1 MTDEREPLII
11 IGGVNRRKFIKYG
24 SLAVGTGILAA
35 CSNGGNSN
43 TSSST
48 ESSSSSSP
56 AASGSPA
63 ASAGD
68 GIKVGVLYST
78 TGTIAIVEKSLQD
91 STFLAIDQI
100 NEGTGPWQGKKGI
113 KGKQIQKVVVNPDS
127 NWDLY
132 NQMSK
137 RLIDE
142 DKVSCVLGCYTSASR
157 KSVLPVF
164 EEKDRIL
171 YYPVYYE
178 GNECSSNVFYTGAAP
193 NQQITDSIP
202 YCVKKFGKKGFFIGS
217 DYIYPKESNRIAKAE
232 LVKAGGQV
240 VGDEYA
246 ALGTTE
252 FITIIN
258 KIKQAQPS
266 FVLSNL
272 VGDSIPAFYKQYKD
286 AGITPEKIPIM
297 AYPTTEEE
305 IQAMGPEF
313 AQGHYTSFNYFQS
326 VDTPENKAFVEQ
338 FKAKFGKDRVT
349 NGVMEAAYIQTFFMA
364 QAMEKL
370 VEAGKEIN
378 TSNLREAT
386 RGQVFKAPQGTVKI
400 DPDNYHTYLYSRIA
414 KWKPDGQAEIVFASP
429 AAVKPVPWSQAL
441 YKGRICVHPS
451 PDNRSNPVKDT
462 GKPLER
468 QYLKV

>member
-1 MTDEREPLII
+1 MKSRTIRTVL
-11 IGGVNRRKFIKYG
+11 GGINRRRFIQYG
-24 SLAVGTGILAA
+24 SLALGSTVLAA
-35 CSNGGNSN
+35 CSGDKGG
-43 TSSST
+43 T
-48 ESSSSSSP
+48 ETAAGGGASP
-56 AASGSPA
+56 S
-63 ASAGD
+63 GD

-91 STFLAIDQI
+91 ATLLAIEQI
-100 NEGTGPWQGKKGI
+100 NEGKGPWTGKKGI
-113 KGKQIQKVVVNPDS
+113 NGKNIDPVIVNPDS

-132 NQMSK
+132 NQMAK

-142 DKVSCVLGCYTSASR
+142 DKVVCVLGCYTSASR

-164 EEKDRIL
+164 EEKDSLL

-202 YCVKKFGKKGFFIGS
+202 FCAKTFGKRGFFIGS

-232 LVKAGGQV
+232 LVKAGGEV

-258 KIKQAQPS
+258 KIKQAKPN
-266 FVLSNL
+266 FILSNL
-272 VGDSIPAFYKQYKD
+272 VGDSIPAFYKQLKD
-286 AGITPEKIPIM
+286 AGITSKDIPIM

-313 AQGHYTSFNYFQS
+313 AEGHYTSFNYFQT

-338 FKAKFGKDRVT
+338 FKAKFGPDRVT

-364 QAMEKL
+364 QAMEKC
-370 VEAGKEIN
+370 AKETKELT

-386 RGQVFKAPQGTVKI
+386 RGQVFKAPQGTVKV
-400 DPDNYHTYLYSRIA
+400 DPDNYHAYLYSRIG
-414 KWKPDGQAEIVFASP
+414 KWNADGQADIVFSTE
-429 AAVKPVPWSQAL
+429 AAVKPIPWSQAL
-441 YKGRICVHPS
+441 YKGRTCVHKT
-451 PDNRSNPVKDT
+451 PDERGNPIVETNKDL
-462 GKPLER
+462 PVEF
-468 QYLKV
+468 LKL

>member
-1 MTDEREPLII
+1 MTLQEPLII
-11 IGGVNRRKFIKYG
+11 IGGINRRKFIKYG
-24 SLAVGTGILAA
+24 SLALGTSILAA
-35 CSNGGNSN
+35 CSSN
-43 TSSST
+43 QASS
-48 ESSSSSSP
+48 ESGSSGSSSP
-56 AASGSPA
+56 V
-63 ASAGD
+63 AGD
-68 GIKVGVLYST
+68 GIKVGVMYST

-113 KGKQIQKVVVNPDS
+113 KGKQLQRVVVNPDS

-137 RLIDE
+137 RLISQ

-164 EEKDRIL
+164 EEKDQIL

-202 YCVKKFGKKGFFIGS
+202 YCVKNFGKKGFFIGS

-232 LVKAGGQV
+232 LVKSGGQV

-258 KIKQAQPS
+258 KIKQAQPN

-286 AGITPEKIPIM
+286 AGITADKVPIM

-313 AQGHYTSFNYFQS
+313 AEGHYTSFNYFQS

-338 FKAKFGKDRVT
+338 FKAKFGQDRVT
-349 NGVMEAAYIQTFFMA
+349 NGVMEAAYFQTFFMA

-370 VEAGKEIN
+370 LDAGKEI
-378 TSNLREAT
+378 TPDSLREAT
-386 RGQVFKAPQGTVKI
+386 RGQVFQAPQGTVKI
-400 DPDNYHTYLYSRIA
+400 DPENYHTYLYSRIG
-414 KWKPDGQAEIVFASP
+414 KWKSDGQADIVFASP
-429 AAVKPVPWSQAL
+429 AAVRPIPWSQAL
-441 YKGRICVHPS
+441 YKGRVCVHPS
-451 PDNRSNPVKDT
+451 PDNRTSPIKETNKDL
-462 GKPLER
+462 KRE
-468 QYLKV
+468 YLKV

>member
-1 MTDEREPLII
+1 MNKKYQGEFFNGLS
-11 IGGVNRRKFIKYG
+11 RRQFIKYS

-35 CSNGGNSN
+35 CSGGA
-43 TSSST
+43 SST
-48 ESSSSSSP
+48 
-56 AASGSPA
+56 
-63 ASAGD
+63 GD
-68 GIKVGVLYST
+68 EDLGENPIKVGVMYST

-91 STFLAIDQI
+91 ATFLALEQI
-100 NEGTGPWQGKKGI
+100 NTNTGPWEGNGVGI
-113 KGKQIQKVVVNPDS
+113 EGRKIQKVVVNPDS

-142 DKVSCVLGCYTSASR
+142 DKVVCVLGCYTSASR

-164 EEKDRIL
+164 EEKDSLL

-202 YCVKKFGKKGFFIGS
+202 YCYKNFGPKGFFIGS

-232 LVKAGGQV
+232 LEKIGGQV
-240 VGDEYA
+240 VGDEYS

-258 KIKQAQPS
+258 KIKQAKPD

-272 VGDSIPAFYKQYKD
+272 VGDSIPAFYRQYKD
-286 AGITPEKIPIM
+286 AGITSDQIPIM

-305 IQAMGPEF
+305 IQAMGPEY
-313 AQGHYTSFNYFQS
+313 AEGHYTSFNYFQT

-338 FKAKFGKDRVT
+338 FKAKFGDSRVT
-349 NGVMEAAYIQTFFMA
+349 NGVMEAAYLQTFFMA
-364 QAMEKL
+364 QAMQKVLKEKGEL
-370 VEAGKEIN
+370 N
-378 TSNLREAT
+378 TKTLREAT
-386 RGQVFKAPQGTVKI
+386 RGQEFKAPQGLVKV
-400 DPDNYHTYLYSRIA
+400 DPDNYHTYLYSRIG
-414 KWKPDGQAEIVFASP
+414 KWGSDGQAEIVFATP
-429 AAVKPVPWSQAL
+429 AAVQPIAWSQTLYPGRVCTRPVP
-441 YKGRICVHPS
+441 
-451 PDNRSNPVKDT
+451 DDRSNPIKET
-462 GKPLER
+462 GKNLGVKYLE
-468 QYLKV
+468 KT

>member
-1 MTDEREPLII
+1 MTKLREPLII
-11 IGGVNRRKFIKYG
+11 MGGIKRRKFIKYG
-24 SLAVGTGILAA
+24 SIALGTGILAA
-35 CSNGGNSN
+35 CSGGQGSSDSATNSAG
-43 TSSST
+43 
-48 ESSSSSSP
+48 SSSP
-56 AASGSPA
+56 AASG
-63 ASAGD
+63 GD
-68 GIKVGVLYST
+68 GIKVGVMYST

-91 STFLAIDQI
+91 ATFLALDQI
-100 NEGTGPWQGKKGI
+100 NEGTGPWKGGKGI
-113 KGKQIQKVVVNPDS
+113 KGKQIQRVVVNPDS

-137 RLIDE
+137 RLIDQ
-142 DKVSCVLGCYTSASR
+142 DKVECVLGCYTSASR

-164 EEKDRIL
+164 QEKDAIL

-202 YCVKKFGKKGFFIGS
+202 YCAKNFGKRGFFVGA

-232 LVKAGGQV
+232 LVKAGGEV

-258 KIKQAQPS
+258 KIKQARPD

-272 VGDSIPAFYKQYKD
+272 VGDSIPAFYRQYKD
-286 AGITPEKIPIM
+286 AGINASQIPIM

-305 IQAMGPEF
+305 IVAMGPEY
-313 AQGHYTSFNYFQS
+313 AAGHYSSFNYFQT

-338 FKAKFGKDRVT
+338 FKAKFGQDRVT
-349 NGVMEAAYIQTFFMA
+349 NGVMEAAYLQTFFMA

-370 VEAGKEIN
+370 LDEGKEITPN
-378 TSNLREAT
+378 NLREAT
-386 RGQVFKAPQGTVKI
+386 RGQVFNAPQGRVKI
-400 DPDNYHTYLYSRIA
+400 DPDNYHTYLYSRIG
-414 KWKPDGQAEIVFASP
+414 KWQPDGQAEIVFATPS
-429 AAVKPVPWSQAL
+429 AVKPIPWSQAL
-441 YKGRICVHPS
+441 YQGRVCVHPT
-451 PDNRSNPVKDT
+451 PDNRSNPIKET
-462 GKPLER
+462 GAALKTE
-468 QYLKV
+468 YLKV

>member
-1 MTDEREPLII
+1 MTSQEPLII
-11 IGGVNRRKFIKYG
+11 IGGINRRKFIKYG
-24 SLAVGTGILAA
+24 SLALGTSILAA
-35 CSNGGNSN
+35 CAGNQA
-43 TSSST
+43 SS
-48 ESSSSSSP
+48 ESGSSGSSSP
-56 AASGSPA
+56 V
-63 ASAGD
+63 ASAGDGGD
-68 GIKVGVLYST
+68 GIKVGVMYST

-113 KGKQIQKVVVNPDS
+113 KGKQIQRVVVNPDS

-137 RLIDE
+137 RLIDQ

-164 EEKDRIL
+164 EEKDQIL

-202 YCVKKFGKKGFFIGS
+202 YCVKNFGNKGFFIGS

-232 LVKAGGQV
+232 LVKAGGEV

-258 KIKQAQPS
+258 KIKQAQPD

-286 AGITPEKIPIM
+286 AGINADKIPIM

-313 AQGHYTSFNYFQS
+313 AEGHYTSFNYFQS

-338 FKAKFGKDRVT
+338 FKAKFGQERVT
-349 NGVMEAAYIQTFFMA
+349 NGVMEAAYLQTFFMA

-370 VEAGKEIN
+370 VDAGKEI
-378 TSNLREAT
+378 TPDNLREAT

-400 DPDNYHTYLYSRIA
+400 DPDNYHTYLYSRIG
-414 KWKPDGQAEIVFASP
+414 KWKSDGQAEIVFASP
-429 AAVKPVPWSQAL
+429 AAVKPIPWSQAL
-441 YKGRICVHPS
+441 YKGRVCVHSS
-451 PDNRSNPVKDT
+451 PDNRTSPIKETNKEL
-462 GKPLER
+462 KRE
-468 QYLKV
+468 YLKV

>member
-1 MTDEREPLII
+1 MSKSRN
-11 IGGVNRRKFIKYG
+11 IGSGVGDLSRRKFLQYG
-24 SLAVGTGILAA
+24 SLAIGSGIIAA
-35 CSNGGNSN
+35 CSNGSGGG
-43 TSSST
+43 SSDT
-48 ESSSSSSP
+48 DLGENP
-56 AASGSPA
+56 
-63 ASAGD
+63 
-68 GIKVGVLYST
+68 IKVGVMYST

-91 STFLAIDQI
+91 ATFLALEQI
-100 NEGTGPWQGKKGI
+100 NTGTGPWEANGAGI
-113 KGKQIQKVVVNPDS
+113 GGRKIEKVVVNPDS

-142 DKVSCVLGCYTSASR
+142 DKVVCVLGCYTSASR

-164 EEKDRIL
+164 EEKDSIL

-202 YCVKKFGKKGFFIGS
+202 YCYKNFGPKGFFIGS

-232 LVKAGGQV
+232 LVNQGGTV

-258 KIKQAQPS
+258 KIKAAKPD

-272 VGDSIPAFYKQYKD
+272 VGDSIPAFYRQFKD
-286 AGITPEKIPIM
+286 AGISSKDMPIM

-313 AQGHYTSFNYFQS
+313 AEGHYTSFNYFQT

-338 FKAKFGKDRVT
+338 FKAMFGEDRVT
-349 NGVMEAAYIQTFFMA
+349 NGVMEAAYLQTFFMA
-364 QAMEKL
+364 QAMKKILDE
-370 VEAGKEIN
+370 GGEIN
-378 TSNLREAT
+378 TGTLREAT
-386 RGQVFKAPQGTVKI
+386 RGQEFNAPQGKVKI
-400 DPDNYHTYLYSRIA
+400 DPDNYHTYLYSRIG
-414 KWKPDGQAEIVFASP
+414 KWKADGQAEIVFATPS
-429 AAVKPVPWSQAL
+429 AVKPIPWSQAL
-441 YKGRICVHPS
+441 YKGRECVHPT
-451 PDNRSNPVKDT
+451 PDDRSNPIKET
-462 GKPLER
+462 GKDLKV
-468 QYLKV
+468 QYL

>member
-1 MTDEREPLII
+1 MANQFGRRRFII
-11 IGGVNRRKFIKYG
+11 LGGAGV
-24 SLAVGTGILAA
+24 AGTLLLKA
-35 CSNGGNSN
+35 CSNPA
-43 TSSST
+43 ST
-48 ESSSSSSP
+48 PSASP
-56 AASGSPA
+56 GAASPNA
-63 ASAGD
+63 APGAGAQP
-68 GIKVGVLYST
+68 GIKVGVMYST
-78 TGTIAIVEKSLQD
+78 TGSIAIVEKSLQD
-91 STFLAIDQI
+91 ATFLAIDQI
-100 NEGTGPWQGKKGI
+100 NEGTGPWAGKKGI
-113 KGKQIQKVVVNPDS
+113 NGQMLEKVVVNPDS

-142 DKVSCVLGCYTSASR
+142 DKVVCVLGCYTSASR

-164 EEKDRIL
+164 EEKDRLL

-202 YCVKKFGKKGFFIGS
+202 YCIKNFGKKGFFIGS

-232 LVKAGGQV
+232 LVNGGGTV

-258 KIKQAQPS
+258 KIKQAQPN
-266 FVLSNL
+266 FILSNL
-272 VGDSIPAFYKQYKD
+272 VGDSIPAFYKQLKD
-286 AGITPEKIPIM
+286 AGITSKQIPIM
-297 AYPTTEEE
+297 AFPTTEEE

-313 AQGHYTSFNYFQS
+313 AEGHFSSFNYFQT

-338 FKAKFGKDRVT
+338 FKAKFGNERVT

-364 QAMEKL
+364 QAMEKCAQAKQ
-370 VEAGKEIN
+370 EFT

-386 RGQVFKAPQGTVKI
+386 RGQMFNAPQGTVKS
-400 DPDNYHTYLYSRIA
+400 DPDNYHTYLYSRIG
-414 KWKPDGQAEIVFASP
+414 KWKADGQAEIVFSTK
-429 AAVKPVPWSQAL
+429 AAVKPIPWSQAL
-441 YKGRICVHPS
+441 YKGRICVHKT
-451 PDNRSNPVKDT
+451 PDERGNSIVETKKPIPVAFLD
-462 GKPLER
+462 KP
-468 QYLKV
+468 

>member
-1 MTDEREPLII
+1 MKSRAPPII
-11 IGGVNRRKFIKYG
+11 LGGLTRRRFIQYG
-24 SLAVGTGILAA
+24 SLAVGSSIVAA
-35 CSNGGNSN
+35 CSSGGGE
-43 TSSST
+43 ST
-48 ESSSSSSP
+48 SSSSP
-56 AASGSPA
+56 AASPV
-63 ASAGD
+63 ASTASGD
-68 GIKVGVLYST
+68 GIKIGVLYST

-91 STFLAIDQI
+91 ATFLAVEQI
-100 NEGTGPWQGKKGI
+100 NEGKGPWSGKQGI
-113 KGKQIQKVVVNPDS
+113 KGKKLDMVVVNPDS

-132 NQMSK
+132 NQMAK

-142 DKVSCVLGCYTSASR
+142 DKVACVLGCYTSASR

-164 EEKDRIL
+164 EEKDRLL

-202 YCVKKFGKKGFFIGS
+202 YCAKNFGKKGFFIGS

-232 LVKAGGQV
+232 LVKAGGEV

-258 KIKQAQPS
+258 KIKQAKPN

-286 AGITPEKIPIM
+286 AGISPKDIPIM

-305 IQAMGPEF
+305 VLAMGPEF
-313 AQGHYTSFNYFQS
+313 AEGHYTSFNYFQT

-338 FKAKFGKDRVT
+338 FKAKFGQDRVT
-349 NGVMEAAYIQTFFMA
+349 NGVMEAAYFQTFFMA
-364 QAMEKL
+364 QAMEKVL
-370 VEAGKEIN
+370 TEGKEIS
-378 TSNLREAT
+378 TATLREAT
-386 RGQVFKAPQGTVKI
+386 RGQVFNAPQGTVKI
-400 DPDNYHTYLYSRIA
+400 DPDNYHTYLYSRIG
-414 KWKPDGQAEIVFASP
+414 KWKSDGQAEIIFSTK
-429 AAVKPVPWSQAL
+429 AAVKPIPWSQAL
-441 YKGRICVHPS
+441 YKGRICVHS
-451 PDNRSNPVKDT
+451 TPDKRGNPIVETKKDV
-462 GKPLER
+462 PVEF
-468 QYLKV
+468 LKV

>member
-1 MTDEREPLII
+1 MKSKRPII
-11 IGGVNRRKFIKYG
+11 VLGGMNRRRFIQYG
-24 SLAVGTGILAA
+24 SLALGTSLVTAA
-35 CSNGGNSN
+35 CSGGGGSPG
-43 TSSST
+43 TSPSPGASPAST
-48 ESSSSSSP
+48 
-56 AASGSPA
+56 AASGE
-63 ASAGD
+63 
-68 GIKVGVLYST
+68 GIKVGVMYST

-91 STFLAIDQI
+91 ATFLAVEQI
-100 NEGTGPWQGKKGI
+100 NEGKGPWTGKQGI
-113 KGKQIQKVVVNPDS
+113 KGKKIDMVVVNPDS

-142 DKVSCVLGCYTSASR
+142 DKVVCVLGCYTSASR

-164 EEKDRIL
+164 EEKDKLL

-202 YCVKKFGKKGFFIGS
+202 FCAKTFGKKGFFIGS

-258 KIKQAQPS
+258 KIKQAKPN

-272 VGDSIPAFYKQYKD
+272 VGDSIPAFYKQFKD
-286 AGITPEKIPIM
+286 AGIEPKDITIM

-305 IQAMGPEF
+305 VLAMGPEN
-313 AQGHYTSFNYFQS
+313 AAGHYTSFNYFQS

-338 FKAKFGKDRVT
+338 FKAKFGPDRVT
-349 NGVMEAAYIQTFFMA
+349 NGVMEAAYLQTFFMA
-364 QAMEKL
+364 QAMEKC
-370 VEAGKEIN
+370 VDEGKEL
-378 TSNLREAT
+378 TTANLREAT

-400 DPDNYHTYLYSRIA
+400 DPDNYHTYLYSRIG
-414 KWKPDGQAEIVFASP
+414 KWKDDGQAEIVFATK
-429 AAVKPVPWSQAL
+429 AAVKPIPWSQAL
-441 YKGRICVHPS
+441 YKGRICVHKTPDDRSS
-451 PDNRSNPVKDT
+451 PIVETKKDV
-462 GKPLER
+462 PIEF
-468 QYLKV
+468 LKV

>member
-1 MTDEREPLII
+1 MNKQYQPNLPS
-11 IGGVNRRKFIKYG
+11 GLSRRKFIKYS

-35 CSNGGNSN
+35 CSGGA
-43 TSSST
+43 SST
-48 ESSSSSSP
+48 
-56 AASGSPA
+56 
-63 ASAGD
+63 GD
-68 GIKVGVLYST
+68 EDLGENPIKVGVMYST

-91 STFLAIDQI
+91 ATFLALEQI
-100 NEGTGPWQGKKGI
+100 NTNTGPWEGNGI
-113 KGKQIQKVVVNPDS
+113 GIEGRKIQKVVVNPDS

-142 DKVSCVLGCYTSASR
+142 DQVLCVLGCYTSASR

-164 EEKDRIL
+164 EEKDSLL

-202 YCVKKFGKKGFFIGS
+202 YCKENFGSKGFFIGS

-232 LVKAGGQV
+232 LEKIGGQV
-240 VGDEYA
+240 VGDEYS

-258 KIKQAQPS
+258 KIKQAKPD

-272 VGDSIPAFYKQYKD
+272 VGDSIPAFYRQYKD
-286 AGITPEKIPIM
+286 AGITSEQIPIM

-305 IQAMGPEF
+305 IQAMGSEY
-313 AQGHYTSFNYFQS
+313 ASGHYTSFNYFQT

-338 FKAKFGKDRVT
+338 FKAKFGDNRVT
-349 NGVMEAAYIQTFFMA
+349 NGVMEAAYFQTFLMA
-364 QAMEKL
+364 QAMQKVLKEKGEL
-370 VEAGKEIN
+370 N
-378 TSNLREAT
+378 TKTIREAT
-386 RGQVFKAPQGTVKI
+386 RGQIFQAPQGLVKV
-400 DPDNYHTYLYSRIA
+400 DADNYHTYLYSRIG
-414 KWKPDGQAEIVFASP
+414 KWGADGQAEIVFATP
-429 AAVKPVPWSQAL
+429 AAVKPIAWSQTL
-441 YKGRICVHPS
+441 YPGRICTRPV
-451 PDNRSNPVKDT
+451 PDDRSNPIKETKQELGVKY
-462 GKPLER
+462 LE
-468 QYLKV
+468 KT

>member
-1 MTDEREPLII
+1 MVKSRSLA
-11 IGGVNRRKFIKYG
+11 GFGRRKFIQYG
-24 SLAVGTGILAA
+24 SLAVGTGLLAA
-35 CSNGGNSN
+35 CTSGG
-43 TSSST
+43 SST
-48 ESSSSSSP
+48 SNADSDDL
-56 AASGSPA
+56 AVLGADA
-63 ASAGD
+63 
-68 GIKVGVLYST
+68 IKVGVMYST

-91 STFLAIDQI
+91 ATFLAIEQI
-100 NEGTGPWQGKKGI
+100 NTGTGPWAGNGEGI
-113 KGKQIQKVVVNPDS
+113 AGRKIAKVVVNPDS

-142 DKVSCVLGCYTSASR
+142 DQVVCVLGCYTSASR

-164 EEKDRIL
+164 EEKDVIL

-202 YCVKKFGKKGFFIGS
+202 YCYENFGPKGFFIGS

-232 LVKAGGQV
+232 LEKIGGEV

-258 KIKQAQPS
+258 KIKAAKPD

-272 VGDSIPAFYKQYKD
+272 VGDSIPAFYRQFKD
-286 AGITPEKIPIM
+286 AGITAEDIPIM

-313 AQGHYTSFNYFQS
+313 STGHYTSFNYFQT

-338 FKAKFGKDRVT
+338 FKAMFGDNRVT
-349 NGVMEAAYIQTFFMA
+349 NGVMEAAYLQTFFMA
-364 QAMEKL
+364 QAMRDVLASGGEL
-370 VEAGKEIN
+370 N
-378 TSNLREAT
+378 TQTIREAT
-386 RGQVFKAPQGTVKI
+386 RGQEFNAPQGKVKI
-400 DPDNYHTYLYSRIA
+400 DPDNYHTYLHSRIGRWQA
-414 KWKPDGQAEIVFASP
+414 DGQAEIVFSTDS
-429 AAVKPVPWSQAL
+429 AVKPIPWSQTL
-441 YKGRICVHPS
+441 YQGRMCVHTT
-451 PDNRSNPVKDT
+451 PDDRSDPTQET
-462 GKPLER
+462 GKELEP
-468 QYLKV
+468 QFL